1 MSGGSTAELLL
12 REPVAGDAPAVA
24 ALVNRHAAA
33 LGLPPD
39 ADAEQTA
46 AWWSGDAVTALVAE
60 AEGTVVGCGWLL
72 PQGEQA
78 RLDVTGE
85 AALAPLLAE
94 LEARAAARARVVRA
108 VLHERDPAG
117 DVFAARGYRAIRASY
132 DMEIAL
138 EPPPAPPSWPEGVTA
153 RTARPGDEPVFWRV
167 QEEAFADHWGYHRR
181 SYEEWS
187 HLYGTVRPLDPELWL
202 LAEQG
207 AEPVGVAICERGVE
221 GDEEAGWIHVVAV
234 RRPWRGRGVGHALLS
249 WSFGAL
255 AAVGMRRAALS
266 VDAENTTGAVR
277 LYERAGMRVSERFA
291 YWEKEL

>member
-1 MSGGSTAELLL
+1 MSGGSAPELVL
-12 REPVAGDAPAVA
+12 REPVPADAPAVA
-24 ALVNRHAAA
+24 AIVNHHAAS

-39 ADAEQTA
+39 ANAEQTA

-60 AEGTVVGCGWLL
+60 SHGTVVGCGWLL
-72 PQGEQA
+72 PRGEHA
-78 RLDVTGE
+78 LLDATGE
-85 AALAPLLAE
+85 AALEPLLDE
-94 LEARAAARARVVRA
+94 LEARAADLAPMVRA
-108 VLHERDPAG
+108 VLHERDRAG
-117 DVFAARGYRAIRASY
+117 DVLAARGYRAIRASY

-167 QEEAFADHWGYHRR
+167 QQEAFADHWGHHPRTYD
-181 SYEEWS
+181 EWS
-187 HLYGTVRPLDPELWL
+187 HLYGTVRPFDPELWL
-202 LAEQG
+202 LTEQG
-207 AEPVGVAICERGVE
+207 SEPVGAAICERGIE
-221 GDEEAGWIHVVAV
+221 GDEETGWIHVVAV
-234 RRPWRGRGVGHALLS
+234 RRPWRGRGVGRALLA

-277 LYERAGMRVSERFA
+277 LYERAGMRVSQRFT